1 MLAAATTASLP
12 PPLRR
17 SSRATSLGAPHGCEA
32 GARSLTPRPRSR
44 RTLACR
50 AELQQDAPFVAAIGA
65 CVLASLALPPARV
78 RGEAAEE
85 EDDGEFGATDTR
97 MGVMAIISFLPY
109 FNWLSWVF
117 AWLDSGRKLYLL
129 YAAVYLAPYLRT
141 NLSLSPDESW
151 LPVASIFICILHVQ
165 LEAGIR
171 NGDIEG
177 FMFFQKAQN
186 LLFPNAMKEKD
197 GHRANKRES
206 LRTGHR
212 GNSRIPSAHES
223 REKLR
228 NSAIFKKRLDEPDE
242 KQKKSDWH

>member
-1 MLAAATTASLP
+1 MLSATTACLP
-12 PPLRR
+12 LLLRR
-17 SSRATSLGAPHGCEA
+17 SPRPTPLSSSHDFQGLASPTH
-32 GARSLTPRPRSR
+32 PRPRR

-50 AELQQDAPFVAAIGA
+50 AELQQDAPFVAAMGA
-65 CVLASLALPPARV
+65 CVLASLALPQPRI
-78 RGEAAEE
+78 RGEAGEE
-85 EDDGEFGATDTR
+85 EDEGGFGATDTR
-97 MGVMAIISFLPY
+97 MGVMGIISFLPY

-117 AWLDSGRKLYLL
+117 AWLDSGRRLYLV

-151 LPVASIFICILHVQ
+151 LPIASIFICILHVQ

-171 NGDIEG
+171 SGDIEG
-177 FMFFQKAQN
+177 FTFVEKAQK
-186 LLFPNAMKEKD
+186 LLFPNPMKAKD
-197 GHRANKRES
+197 GHRGKKRES

-212 GNSRIPSAHES
+212 SNTRIPSAHES

-228 NSAIFKKRLDEPDE
+228 NSDIFKRKLDEPNDE